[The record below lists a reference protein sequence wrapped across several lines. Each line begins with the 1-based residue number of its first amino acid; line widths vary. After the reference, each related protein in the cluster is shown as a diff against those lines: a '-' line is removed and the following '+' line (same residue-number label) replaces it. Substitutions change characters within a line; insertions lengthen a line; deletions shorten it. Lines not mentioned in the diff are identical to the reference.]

1 MEDRSVNPLELYFR
15 TVERAYSQLQIL
27 LLMGLPFVIIV
38 ALLLRSNILKKE
50 QATEFVLAVPCV
62 FATVMWFSLLISV
75 PYSRYA
81 AQNVLPPVVITHPS
95 NIELEVIVNPQSTTI
110 IPPKRSHAMEFVFPE
125 ISSADGKFL
134 HVASNN
140 ATISRSN
147 GVLSLIPLDNRAI
160 VIEFNSTGYNKA
172 IALTVAAWSVVIGF
186 CIVRVIPAFYGSRSI
201 SKQ

>member
-1 MEDRSVNPLELYFR
+1 
-15 TVERAYSQLQIL
+15 
-27 LLMGLPFVIIV
+27 MGLPFLIVV

-50 QATEFVLAVPCV
+50 PATEFVLAVPCV

-75 PYSRYA
+75 PYRQYPA
-81 AQNVLPPVVITHPS
+81 HNVLPPVVIPHPS
-95 NIELEVIVNPQSTTI
+95 NIELKVIVNPQSTTI
-110 IPPKRSHAMEFVFPE
+110 IPQEHSQATEFVFPE
-125 ISSADGKFL
+125 ISSADSKFL

-147 GVLSLIPLDNRAI
+147 GVMSLIPLDNRAI

-172 IALTVAAWSVVIGF
+172 IALTVAAWSGVIGF
-186 CIVRVIPAFYGSRSI
+186 CIVRVILAFYGSRSI